1 MSKNK
6 INGIGLLVLLIFIHV
21 PSFAQEKS
29 VTAVTEKRGPYSL
42 NVFGGGGV
50 SFYVADPGS
59 PSGLKSQTSQT
70 HAIGTLRVMW
80 YPDHLLRIGL
90 ETGITDFYSYKIQ
103 DSISG
108 SLVVQAVPLL
118 LVFSMPIAKRFNVY
132 LAPGGYFIT
141 SKLDF
146 KGYTKSGTFS
156 LGWMVA
162 GSYEYPINDKLGIA
176 GEVKLLD
183 AFETKDASLSVQI
196 QLRWKFMEW

>member
-6 INGIGLLVLLIFIHV
+6 LNGIVLLVFLIGIHV
-21 PSFAQEKS
+21 PSFAQDKS
-29 VTAVTEKRGPYSL
+29 MIATSEKRGLYSL
-42 NVFGGGGV
+42 NVFAGGGV
-50 SFYVADPGS
+50 SFYVGNPGS

-80 YPDHLLRIGL
+80 YPDHLLRIGV
-90 ETGITDFYSYKIQ
+90 ETGITDFYSYTFH
-103 DSISG
+103 DSLSG

-118 LVFSMPIAKRFNVY
+118 LVFSMPVTKRINVY
-132 LAPGGYFIT
+132 MAPGGYFIT
-141 SKLDF
+141 SKL
-146 KGYTKSGTFS
+146 GYNGNAKSGTFS

-162 GSYEYPINDKLGIA
+162 GSYEYPVNDQLGIA

-183 AFETKDASLSVQI
+183 AFETRDASLSVQI